1 MGAIFKFLVDQT
13 QTPNTKV
20 SLFSKDIVFV
30 EFCIFAAFSEE
41 FTIIYF
47 T

>member
-20 SLFSKDIVFV
+20 SLFKGLV